1 MKIVLK
7 RLTLA
12 RLFDRRALFLHNTRG
27 MKFFRCLFAILM
39 MAGSTAILAD
49 EEEIKETE
57 SAELFSIIEND
68 FEVVEGEEVQ
78 LRHYV
83 ETVNENIR
91 IISFADEAEHLEPG
105 EHEIKVLGVDKEGNC
120 QTATLNFS
128 VLDED
133 EWNDYVRSIT
143 RFASRKAGLNNSLRE
158 EKGHAQMDAIELAH
172 RNGYRTIISHRSG
185 ETEDTFIADLAV
197 GTCSGQIKTGAP
209 CRSERVAKYNR
220 LLVIEK
226 ELKKGRIIF

>member
-7 RLTLA
+7 GLTLA

-39 MAGSTAILAD
+39 MVGSTAILAD

-83 ETVNENIR
+83 ETANENIR
-91 IISFADEAEHLEPG
+91 IISFADEAEHIEPG
-105 EHEIKVLGVDKEGNC
+105 EHEIKVLGVD
-120 QTATLNFS
+120 Q
-128 VLDED
+128 
-133 EWNDYVRSIT
+133 
-143 RFASRKAGLNNSLRE
+143 
-158 EKGHAQMDAIELAH
+158 
-172 RNGYRTIISHRSG
+172 
-185 ETEDTFIADLAV
+185 
-197 GTCSGQIKTGAP
+197 
-209 CRSERVAKYNR
+209 
-220 LLVIEK
+220 
-226 ELKKGRIIF
+226 